1 MTAIR
6 GTRSIKRA
14 MSSESIP
21 QRPRLSVG
29 PITYY
34 WPREQVETFYDR
46 VAESPAEIVYLGE
59 TVCSKRNLVRFEDWL
74 AIAERLAHAGKEV
87 VLSTLALLEAESELK
102 RLRAICGQDRFLVEA
117 NDLGAVNLM
126 QGRPFV
132 VGHSINCYN
141 DRTLTV
147 LARAGMR
154 RWVLPVELTRETLA
168 ELQAARPDGVETEVF
183 AYGRLP
189 LAYSARCFTA
199 RHRNLPKDDCR
210 DCCIDYPDGLTLST
224 QDDNR
229 FLALNGIQTQS
240 ARTLNLVGEL
250 ARMRELGVDVMRIS
264 PQSDRTEEVIAL
276 YHRVLIGEL
285 DALEAGVR
293 LEELMPTGSC
303 NGYWHGAAGME
314 RQPAGVAAD

>member
-1 MTAIR
+1 MHVN
-6 GTRSIKRA
+6 
-14 MSSESIP
+14 SSDSTQ

-29 PITYY
+29 PISYY
-34 WPREQVETFYDR
+34 WPKEVVEAFYDQ
-46 VAESPAEIVYLGE
+46 VAESPAAIVYLGE
-59 TVCSKRNLVRFEDWL
+59 TVCSKRKQVRWEDWL
-74 AIAERLAHAGKEV
+74 AIAERLAAAGKEV

-102 RLRAICGQDRFLVEA
+102 RLRSICGQDRFLVET
-117 NDLGAVNLM
+117 NELGAVNLM

-132 VGHSINCYN
+132 VGHSVNIYN
-141 DRTLTV
+141 DRTLAV

-154 RWVLPVELTRETLA
+154 RWVLPVELTHEALA

-240 ARTLNLVGEL
+240 ARTVNLIGEL
-250 ARMRELGVDVMRIS
+250 PRMRELGVDIIRIS
-264 PQSDRTEEVIAL
+264 PQSNRTDEVIAL
-276 YHRVLIGEL
+276 YHRVLIGEM
-285 DALEAGVR
+285 DAVEATAR
-293 LEELMPTGSC
+293 LEELMPTGGC
-303 NGYWHGAAGME
+303 NGYWHGGAGMDQRPPAAG
-314 RQPAGVAAD
+314 AS